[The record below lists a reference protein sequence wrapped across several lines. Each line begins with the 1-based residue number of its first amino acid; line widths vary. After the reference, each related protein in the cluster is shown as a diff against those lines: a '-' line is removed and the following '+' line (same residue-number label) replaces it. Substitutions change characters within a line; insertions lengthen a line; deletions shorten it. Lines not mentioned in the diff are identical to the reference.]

1 MPRTAT
7 KHAPHRYARCSRRW
21 YLPLLLGAVA
31 LTACTDKTPPATA
44 NITPAGPARISIQ
57 AGNHQNVLAGAAVP
71 LQVVVEDATTS
82 VPVTGTTVSWSVTQG
97 SGASVSPAASVT
109 SSAGVAA
116 TTLTVGTQPGAY
128 QVTAGLSS
136 VTGVTVTFTVTVPAT
151 VSVSQV
157 SPTSVQAGDTVSIT
171 GQGFS
176 TTTSADIVTFGGIP
190 GTVVSATTTSL
201 RAVVPGCLAAG
212 SAPVLVTVGDLASG
226 ATNIAVT
233 AGSGGA
239 NPLVAGQV
247 LTATTPSALGCIQL
261 TGGETGAEY
270 LVVVQNAST
279 LSSQSFQLAGALQNA
294 TAAAAS
300 RAARSAVVRTADTS
314 FAARWEAQLRQQ
326 QAALVR
332 GRTRLPSGPRV
343 LAQTAQTTCS
353 ASPSVG
359 DRCSF
364 NVYNASNAFTRVT
377 AVVKAI
383 STRAIVFQDT
393 AAPSGGFSSADYS
406 SFAASFDDPIYATDV
421 AVYGGPSDLD
431 GNGKIII
438 LFTPVVNSLTPP
450 GSDSYVAG
458 FFFGCDLL
466 TQQDCPGS
474 NQSEIFYSI
483 VPDPTGRYGIV
494 HSTTDVQQGVPPV
507 LAHEF
512 VHMINFN
519 QRILV
524 RGAQDDDE
532 MWMSEALADE
542 AEDTVGGVYNQRGD
556 SQNASLFVAENYYN
570 AFDYLQSP
578 SATVLAQTQGD
589 GTLQE
594 RGAGWLFLKYLV
606 ARYGGAVLA
615 NLTQTTLSGTTNVAA
630 AAGAPWASLF
640 GDWSIALWADDAPDL
655 ASGAALDPHYTFG
668 TWNIWKAL
676 GQAALGGAFPLQ
688 PATLGFAS
696 FTDSGSL
703 QPSSA
708 AYYLISTGSTAT
720 STLLRLTLTSGQ
732 AAAVSDASLSLA
744 VLRVK

>member
-1 MPRTAT
+1 MPAAT
-7 KHAPHRYARCSRRW
+7 TTCAPHRYARCTQRW
-21 YLPLLLGAVA
+21 CLPLLLGAAA
-31 LTACTDKTPPATA
+31 LTACTDKTPTATA
-44 NITPAGPARISIQ
+44 NVTRSGGATISAQ
-57 AGNHQNVLAGAAVP
+57 AGNHQTAVAGATVP
-71 LQVVVEDATTS
+71 LQVVVQDAATA
-82 VPVTGTTVSWSVTQG
+82 VPLTGATVNWSVTQG
-97 SGASVSPAASVT
+97 SGASVSPAT
-109 SSAGVAA
+109 SATNSAGVAA
-116 TTLTVGTQPGAY
+116 TALTVGTQPGAY
-128 QVTAGLSS
+128 QVTAAVSS
-136 VTGVTVTFTVTVPAT
+136 ATGVTVTFTVTVAAT

-157 SPTSVQAGDTVSIT
+157 SPASVQAGDTVSIT

-176 TTTSADIVTFGGIP
+176 TTTSDDVVTFGGIP
-190 GTVVSATTTSL
+190 GTVVAATATSL
-201 RAVVPGCLAAG
+201 RAIVPGCLATG
-212 SAPVLVTVGDLASG
+212 SVPILVTVGNLASG
-226 ATNIAVT
+226 TTTVAVT
-233 AGSGGA
+233 GGSGA
-239 NPLVAGQV
+239 VNPLAAGGV
-247 LTATTPSALGCIQL
+247 LFATTASALGCIQL
-261 TGGETGAEY
+261 IGAETGAEY
-270 LVVVQNAST
+270 LVVVQNVSS
-279 LSSQSFQLAGALQNA
+279 LSSQSYQLAGALQNA
-294 TAAAAS
+294 TAAAAA
-300 RAARSAVVRTADTS
+300 RAVRNAVVSAPDTS
-314 FAARWEAQLRQQ
+314 FAARWEAQLRQK

-332 GRTRLPSGPRV
+332 ARTSLPSEARV

-359 DRCSF
+359 DRCTF
-364 NVYNASNAFTRVT
+364 NVYNVNDAFTSVT

-393 AAPSGGFSSADYS
+393 AAPAGGFSSTDYS

-474 NQSEIFYSI
+474 NQAEIFYSL

-494 HSTTDVQQGVPPV
+494 HSTTDVLQGVPPV

-524 RGAQDDDE
+524 RGAQDDDD
-532 MWMSEALADE
+532 MWLSEALADE
-542 AEDTVGGVYNQRGD
+542 AEDTVGGVYMQRGD
-556 SQNASLFVAENYYN
+556 SQDASLFVAENYYDG
-570 AFDYLQSP
+570 FDYLQNP
-578 SATVLAQTQGD
+578 SETVLAQTNGD

-606 ARYGGAVLA
+606 GRYGGGVLA

-630 AAGAPWASLF
+630 ATGAPWSSLF
-640 GDWSIALWADDAPDL
+640 GDWSVALWADDAPDL
-655 ASGAALDPHYTFG
+655 ASGVSLDPRYTFA

-676 GQAALGGAFPLQ
+676 GQAALGGVFPLQ

-696 FTDSGSL
+696 FSNSGSL
-703 QPSSA
+703 QPTSA
-708 AYYLISTGSTAT
+708 AYYLISGASST
-720 STLLRLTLTSGQ
+720 STPLRLTLTNGQ
-732 AAAVSDASLSLA
+732 GTALADGSALSLA
-744 VLRVK
+744 VMRVK